1 MIRKDRSLGFKINP
15 HTHELEFATRKGTLS
30 QNNIKTFLTRLA
42 QKAHP
47 DRTFAATY
55 EEMAD
60 LLPNFYSHYVSYT
73 GMSQVLRGL
82 IQLRFIERRMVS
94 GRGYQYYLTDKT
106 YDFINQ
112 RPRQLES
119 QLQSQLESQ
128 LESQSES
135 PAQSINQEALN
146 SNIDTAIEDIMSKV
160 QQVLAE
166 NVSLKTTVEQQSVR
180 IAELE
185 QQVSKTP
192 EKVNELRELLSMAL
206 SA

>member
-1 MIRKDRSLGFKINP
+1 MIRKDKSLGFKINP
-15 HTHELEFATRKGTLS
+15 QTNELEFRTRKGIIT

-73 GMSQVLRGL
+73 SMVQVIRGL

-94 GRGYQYYLTDKT
+94 GRGYQYYLADRT
-106 YDFINQ
+106 YELINQ

-119 QLQSQLESQ
+119 QL
-128 LESQSES
+128 ES

-185 QQVSKTP
+185 QQVSNAP
-192 EKVNELRELLSMAL
+192 AKVNELRELLSMAL

>member
-1 MIRKDRSLGFKINP
+1 MNRKDRSLGFKINP
-15 HTHELEFATRKGTLS
+15 HTRELEFATRKGTLS

-73 GMSQVLRGL
+73 SMVQVIRGL

-106 YDFINQ
+106 YELINQ

-119 QLQSQLESQ
+119 QL
-128 LESQSES
+128 ES

-185 QQVSKTP
+185 QQVSNAP
-192 EKVNELRELLSMAL
+192 AKVNELRELLSMAL

>member
-73 GMSQVLRGL
+73 SMVQVIRGL

-94 GRGYQYYLTDKT
+94 GRGYQYYLADRT
-106 YDFINQ
+106 YELINQ

-119 QLQSQLESQ
+119 QL
-128 LESQSES
+128 ES

-185 QQVSKTP
+185 QQVSNAP
-192 EKVNELRELLSMAL
+192 AKVHELRELLYTAL

>member
-1 MIRKDRSLGFKINP
+1 MNRKDRSLGFKINP
-15 HTHELEFATRKGTLS
+15 HTRELEFATRKGTVS

-60 LLPNFYSHYVSYT
+60 LLPNFYSHYVSHT
-73 GMSQVLRGL
+73 SMAQVIRGL

-112 RPRQLES
+112 RPRQL
-119 QLQSQLESQ
+119 QSQ

-135 PAQSINQEALN
+135 PAQSTNQEALN

-185 QQVSKTP
+185 QQVSNAP
-192 EKVNELRELLSMAL
+192 AKVHELRELLSMAL

>member
-1 MIRKDRSLGFKINP
+1 M
-15 HTHELEFATRKGTLS
+15 
-30 QNNIKTFLTRLA
+30 
-42 QKAHP
+42 
-47 DRTFAATY
+47 
-55 EEMAD
+55 
-60 LLPNFYSHYVSYT
+60 PNFYSHYVSYT
-73 GMSQVLRGL
+73 SMVQVIRGL

-94 GRGYQYYLTDKT
+94 GRGYQYYLADRT
-106 YDFINQ
+106 YELINQ

-119 QLQSQLESQ
+119 QL
-128 LESQSES
+128 ES
-135 PAQSINQEALN
+135 PAQSINQEDLN

-185 QQVSKTP
+185 QQVSNAP
-192 EKVNELRELLSMAL
+192 AKVNELRELLSMAL

>member
-15 HTHELEFATRKGTLS
+15 HTRELEFATRKGTVS

-73 GMSQVLRGL
+73 SMVQVIRGL

-106 YDFINQ
+106 YELINQ

-119 QLQSQLESQ
+119 QL
-128 LESQSES
+128 ES
-135 PAQSINQEALN
+135 PAQSINQEDLN

-185 QQVSKTP
+185 QQVSNAP
-192 EKVNELRELLSMAL
+192 AKVNELRELLSMAL

>member
-1 MIRKDRSLGFKINP
+1 MIRKDKSLGFKINP
-15 HTHELEFATRKGTLS
+15 QTNELEFRTRKGIIT

-82 IQLRFIERRMVS
+82 IQLRFIERRRVS
-94 GRGYQYYLTDKT
+94 GRGYQYFLTDKT
-106 YDFINQ
+106 YELINQ

-119 QLQSQLESQ
+119 
-128 LESQSES
+128 
-135 PAQSINQEALN
+135 PAQHINQEALN

-166 NVSLKTTVEQQSVR
+166 NATLKNTVEQQSLR

>member
-73 GMSQVLRGL
+73 SMGQVIRGL

-106 YDFINQ
+106 YELINQ

-119 QLQSQLESQ
+119 QLQSQP
-128 LESQSES
+128 ES

-185 QQVSKTP
+185 QQVSNTP
-192 EKVNELRELLSMAL
+192 AKVHELRELLSMAL

>member
-73 GMSQVLRGL
+73 SMGQVIRGL

-106 YDFINQ
+106 YELINQ

-119 QLQSQLESQ
+119 QL
-128 LESQSES
+128 ES
-135 PAQSINQEALN
+135 PAQSINQEDLN

-185 QQVSKTP
+185 QQVSNAP
-192 EKVNELRELLSMAL
+192 AKVNELRELLSMAL

>member
-1 MIRKDRSLGFKINP
+1 MNRKDRSLGFKINP
-15 HTHELEFATRKGTLS
+15 HTRELEFATRKGTIS

-47 DRTFAATY
+47 DQTFAATY

-73 GMSQVLRGL
+73 SMVQVIRGL

-112 RPRQLES
+112 RPRQL
-119 QLQSQLESQ
+119 Q
-128 LESQSES
+128 SQSES

-160 QQVLAE
+160 QQILAE

>member
-73 GMSQVLRGL
+73 SMVQVIRGL

-94 GRGYQYYLTDKT
+94 GRGYQYYLADRT
-106 YDFINQ
+106 YELINQ

-119 QLQSQLESQ
+119 QL
-128 LESQSES
+128 ES

-185 QQVSKTP
+185 QQVSNAP
-192 EKVNELRELLSMAL
+192 AKVHELRELLSMAL

>member
-73 GMSQVLRGL
+73 SMVQVIRGL

-94 GRGYQYYLTDKT
+94 GRGYQYYLADRT
-106 YDFINQ
+106 YELINQ

-119 QLQSQLESQ
+119 QL
-128 LESQSES
+128 ES

-185 QQVSKTP
+185 QQVSNAP
-192 EKVNELRELLSMAL
+192 AKVNELRELLSMAL